1 MFLLK
6 GIWTIAARTLAYSRT
21 DKHHCFMASGADS
34 AGMMSPDDVDVA
46 LKNAVM
52 MCETGNVN

>member
-1 MFLLK
+1 
-6 GIWTIAARTLAYSRT
+6 
-21 DKHHCFMASGADS
+21 MASGADS